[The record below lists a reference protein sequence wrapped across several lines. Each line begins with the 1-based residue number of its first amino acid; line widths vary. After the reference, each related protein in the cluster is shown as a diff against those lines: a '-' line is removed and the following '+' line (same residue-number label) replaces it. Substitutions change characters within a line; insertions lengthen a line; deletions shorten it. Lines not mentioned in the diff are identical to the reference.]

1 MDIKDLQKKID
12 NMDYWDCKILDFQ
25 INFFGDE
32 VRVVIEGDN
41 KVDFIINFAM
51 CYKVDYETD
60 ARNRWKGME
69 VKSMNKLQLGYF
81 AHDIS
86 VCESEIEGFIDVKLE
101 MPMLYA
107 KIVCKKVSIEQ
118 AVHNENVYFWSR
130 NV

>member
-32 VRVVIEGDN
+32 VKVVVEGGN
-41 KVDFIINFAM
+41 KVDFIIKFLM

-60 ARNRWKGME
+60 ARNRWKGKE
-69 VKSMNKLQLGYF
+69 VKFMDKLQLGYF

-86 VCESEIEGFIDVKLE
+86 IKESGIEGFIQVNLE
-101 MPMLYA
+101 MPMLFA
-107 KIVCKKVSIEQ
+107 KIVCKDISIEQ
-118 AVHNENVYFWSR
+118 APHNKDDYFWSR